1 MRPKT
6 RRSRELGQLSPACS
20 ESLLTRFQIL
30 ETIKN
35 ERLRN
40 PRHLFQGWFGLRNR
54 LPTEK
59 SVSDVERDRNEAQF
73 FSQGVWETLQL
84 PTKLGIDHLR
94 TALTKMHNDHIKKSI
109 PELVPDIIQKLDV
122 CQQNLA
128 QLGLPRSTKAEQ
140 LGCLV
145 QLASSFSKLSADSL
159 DGYYQNLPLENSAK
173 LRKIVQESLETFESM
188 MKTEFQRYLPNF
200 TTTLLTSWD
209 ERQWRHSILQSNL
222 LADIKAVIDGNR
234 GIEFRDEVNANVM
247 KVLWKG
253 KTEKWGQ
260 DATQLIEKIAS
271 HISQCIKVFITAATP
286 EEELQRKATEWLST
300 LLPSVV
306 KSSQDEATRLLA
318 EESNGAMWT
327 LVPRRSDRVGLW
339 YEGFPRGMAISL
351 ADLAPFQ
358 QAKPTEMELIIKVK
372 LWLAKNKDID
382 AVLNTYVRLV
392 AYYEVAMYRFIDN
405 IGLQVVERH
414 LLGPE
419 SPLRKFTPS
428 YVVTMSEK
436 EPHLL
441 KSIAGEN
448 QDKVERRTEITKEQA
463 LLTTALATART
474 YGY

>member
-1 MRPKT
+1 M
-6 RRSRELGQLSPACS
+6 
-20 ESLLTRFQIL
+20 

-40 PRHLFQGWFGLRNR
+40 PHHLFQGWFGLRNR
-54 LPTEK
+54 LPTEQ
-59 SVSDVERDRNEAQF
+59 SVSDVERDRKEAQF
-73 FSQGVWETLQL
+73 FSQGVWQTLEL

-109 PELVPDIIQKLDV
+109 PELLPDITQKLDA

-128 QLGLPRSTKAEQ
+128 QLGLPRSTKTEQ

-173 LRKIVQESLETFESM
+173 LRKIVQESLETFELM
-188 MKTEFQRYLPNF
+188 MKAEFQKYLPNF
-200 TTTLLTSWD
+200 SATLLTSWD
-209 ERQWRHSILQSNL
+209 DRQWRHSILQSNI
-222 LADIKAVIDGNR
+222 LADIKTVIDENR

-260 DATQLIEKIAS
+260 DATQLIENIAS
-271 HISQCIKVFITAATP
+271 HISQCIKIFITATTP
-286 EEELQRKATEWLST
+286 EEELQRRATEWLST

-306 KSSQDEATRLLA
+306 KSAQEEATRILA
-318 EESNGAMWT
+318 EESNGTMWT
-327 LVPRRSDRVGLW
+327 LVPRRSDRVGTW
-339 YEGFPRGMAISL
+339 YEGFPRGMALSL
-351 ADLAPFQ
+351 AAMAPLGQ
-358 QAKPTEMELIIKVK
+358 IQPTEMEMTIKVK

-414 LLGPE
+414 LLGPQ
-419 SPLRKFTPS
+419 SPLKIFTPS

-436 EPHLL
+436 EPLL
-441 KSIAGEN
+441 LRSIAGEN

-463 LLTTALATART
+463 LLITALATART